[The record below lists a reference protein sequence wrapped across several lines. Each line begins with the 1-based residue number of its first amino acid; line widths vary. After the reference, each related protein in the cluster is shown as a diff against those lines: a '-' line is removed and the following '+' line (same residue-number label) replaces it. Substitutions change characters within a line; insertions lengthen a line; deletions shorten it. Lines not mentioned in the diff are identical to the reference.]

1 MTFLKRIFSLPA
13 LTLLVALTLSTIAA
27 WYSILGLT
35 AIFAAAVIP
44 IIIMGGALEVAKVV
58 ATVWLHR
65 YWDRAGWTLKLYLVP
80 AVMALALLTSMGIF
94 GFLSKAHIDQGVPV
108 GDQAAQVALLDEKI
122 ANERQNIDAAR
133 SLLKQMDDAVIG
145 ITASK
150 DKEIKQRDGSV
161 FSQSGA
167 ERAVAVRKS
176 QAKERADLTKQ
187 IEEAQARIVK
197 IQEEKAPIS
206 AQLRKVEA
214 EVGPIKYVAAM
225 IYGDNPDAN
234 TLERAVRWMIILI
247 VFVFD
252 PLALTMV
259 IAAQHSFRWMRED
272 EEKKDDEIVPSPAPT
287 PEPVIEPAVQ
297 ENVAEESDDKLDPC
311 YKCGT
316 TLIDAPGI
324 GPFCPN
330 KECDVIDGPFIEDE
344 PTQSMKFDDPGEH
357 PADTFEPNEEI
368 TIERIDDE
376 QPLPTDN
383 EPAVV
388 ENDAVVGTDVLETL
402 VVDTNA
408 VDGELEPVED
418 AVVEEP
424 KPTKPAPIIRTEG
437 VTLNET
443 GGGYI
448 EFEGK
453 SVSRQALEAM
463 HPEFFAL
470 TADSTNQI
478 STNFGTI
485 FPKIAKKGDVFV
497 RVDML
502 PNRVYKFDSNK
513 WIEINKEQSD
523 SYLYDEEYIK
533 FLIQKIDGGEYDV
546 ELLSDNERAQIEEY
560 LRNQNT

>member
-1 MTFLKRIFSLPA
+1 MTLLKKIFSLPA
-13 LTLLVALTLSTIAA
+13 LTLFVALSLSAIAA

-65 YWDRAGWTLKLYLVP
+65 YWDRAGWNLKLYLVP
-80 AVMALALLTSMGIF
+80 AVMSLALLTSMGIF

-122 ANERQNIDAAR
+122 ANERQNIEAAR

-167 ERAVAVRKS
+167 ERAVAVRRA
-176 QAKERADLTKQ
+176 QARERADLTRQ

-197 IQEEKAPIS
+197 IQEERAPIAS
-206 AQLRKVEA
+206 QLRKVEA

-252 PLALTMV
+252 PLALTLV

-272 EEKKDDEIVPSPAPT
+272 EEKKDDEIGPSPTPT
-287 PEPVIEPAVQ
+287 PQPIEEPVIE
-297 ENVAEESDDKLDPC
+297 EKVAEASDDKLDPC

-316 TLIDAPGI
+316 PLIVAPGI

-330 KECDVIDGPFIEDE
+330 KNCEIMDGPFDEEQPSIKILVPGLESKEIKNDE
-344 PTQSMKFDDPGEH
+344 PDV
-357 PADTFEPNEEI
+357 PAVV
-368 TIERIDDE
+368 
-376 QPLPTDN
+376 

-388 ENDAVVGTDVLETL
+388 ENNAVVGTDVLET
-402 VVDTNA
+402 
-408 VDGELEPVED
+408 PVPVAD
-418 AVVEEP
+418 PIDDKLDNVEEQPVIAEP
-424 KPTKPAPIIRTEG
+424 KPEPKPEKVIRTEG

-443 GGGYI
+443 DGGYV
-448 EFEGK
+448 EYDGK
-453 SVSRQALEAM
+453 SVSKAALQTM
-463 HPEFFAL
+463 KPELFML
-470 TADSTNQI
+470 TADSTSQI
-478 STNFGTI
+478 DTNFGTQ
-485 FPKIAKKGDVFV
+485 FPKIAKKGDIFV
-497 RVDML
+497 RVDL
-502 PNRVYKFDSNK
+502 FPNRVYKFDSSK
-513 WIEINKEQSD
+513 WIEINKQQSD
-523 SYLYDEEYIK
+523 SYLFDEQYIQY
-533 FLIQKIDGGEYDV
+533 LISKIDKGEYDV
-546 ELLSDNERAQIEEY
+546 DLLTENEKAQIEEY

>member
-167 ERAVAVRKS
+167 ERAVAVRRS
-176 QAKERADLTKQ
+176 QAKERADLTRQ

-197 IQEEKAPIS
+197 IQEERAPLAS
-206 AQLRKVEA
+206 QLRKVEA

-272 EEKKDDEIVPSPAPT
+272 EEKKDDEIVPSPTPT
-287 PEPVIEPAVQ
+287 PEPTTEPTV
-297 ENVAEESDDKLDPC
+297 EEKEEVAEASDDKLDPC
-311 YKCGT
+311 HKCGT
-316 TLIDAPGI
+316 PLVVAPGI

-344 PTQSMKFDDPGEH
+344 APSIKILVPELESKEIKNVEPDEPTVV
-357 PADTFEPNEEI
+357 EP
-368 TIERIDDE
+368 T
-376 QPLPTDN
+376 
-383 EPAVV
+383 VV
-388 ENDAVVGTDVLETL
+388 ENDAVVGTDVLETPMANTNT
-402 VVDTNA
+402 VD
-408 VDGELEPVED
+408 VELEPVED
-418 AVVEEP
+418 AIVEEP
-424 KPTKPAPIIRTEG
+424 KPIKPALVIRTEG

-443 GGGYI
+443 DGGYI

-453 SVSRQALEAM
+453 SISRQALEAM
-463 HPEFFAL
+463 RPEFFAL
-470 TADSTNQI
+470 TADSTTQVN
-478 STNFGTI
+478 TNFGTS

-502 PNRVYKFDSNK
+502 PNRVYKFDGHK

-533 FLIQKIDGGEYDV
+533 FLIQKIDNGEYDV
-546 ELLSDNERAQIEEY
+546 ELLSDNERAQIEEH
-560 LRNQNT
+560 LRSQNT

>member
-1 MTFLKRIFSLPA
+1 MTFTKKIFSLPA

-65 YWDRAGWTLKLYLVP
+65 YWQRAGWTLKLYLVP

-108 GDQAAQVALLDEKI
+108 GDQAAQVSLLDEKI

-150 DKEIKQRDGSV
+150 DKDIKQRDGSV

-167 ERAVAVRKS
+167 ERAVAVRRA
-176 QAKERADLTKQ
+176 QAKERAELTRQ

-197 IQEEKAPIS
+197 IQEERAPIAS
-206 AQLRKVEA
+206 QLRKVEA

-234 TLERAVRWMIILI
+234 TLEKAVRWMIILI

-272 EEKKDDEIVPSPAPT
+272 ELKKDDEIVPLPT
-287 PEPVIEPAVQ
+287 PNPEPTVEEKIV
-297 ENVAEESDDKLDPC
+297 EESNDKLDPC
-311 YKCGT
+311 HKCGT
-316 TLIDAPGI
+316 PLIIVPNI

-330 KECDVIDGPFIEDE
+330 KECVTIKKPDIEDD
-344 PTQSMKFDDPGEH
+344 PIQSMKFDDPGEH

-388 ENDAVVGTDVLETL
+388 ENDAVVGTDVLETH
-402 VVDTNA
+402 VADTDTVD
-408 VDGELEPVED
+408 DELEPVED

-478 STNFGTI
+478 STNFGTV

-560 LRNQNT
+560 LRSQNT

>member
-65 YWDRAGWTLKLYLVP
+65 YWDRAGWTLKIYLVP

-167 ERAVAVRKS
+167 ERAVAVRRS
-176 QAKERADLTKQ
+176 QARERADLTRQ
-187 IEEAQARIVK
+187 IELAQARIVK
-197 IQEEKAPIS
+197 IQEERAPLAS
-206 AQLRKVEA
+206 QLRKVEA

-272 EEKKDDEIVPSPAPT
+272 EEKKDDEIVPSPTPT
-287 PEPVIEPAVQ
+287 PEPAIEPVV
-297 ENVAEESDDKLDPC
+297 EEKVAEESDDELDPC
-311 YKCGT
+311 HKCGT
-316 TLIDAPGI
+316 PLINAPGI

-330 KECDVIDGPFIEDE
+330 KECDVIDGPFDEEQPSIKILVPGLESKEIKNVEPDE
-344 PTQSMKFDDPGEH
+344 P
-357 PADTFEPNEEI
+357 AVVEP
-368 TIERIDDE
+368 T
-376 QPLPTDN
+376 
-383 EPAVV
+383 VV
-388 ENDAVVGTDVLETL
+388 ENDAVVGTDGLETP
-402 VVDTNA
+402 VADTNT
-408 VDGELEPVED
+408 VGDELEPVED
-418 AVVEEP
+418 AIVEEP
-424 KPTKPAPIIRTEG
+424 KPVKPAPVIRTEG

-443 GGGYI
+443 DGGYI

-453 SVSRQALEAM
+453 SISRQALESM
-463 HPEFFAL
+463 RPEFFAL
-470 TADSTNQI
+470 TADSTTQVN
-478 STNFGTI
+478 TNFGTS

-502 PNRVYKFDSNK
+502 PNRVYKFDGHK
-513 WIEINKEQSD
+513 WIEISKEQSD
-523 SYLYDEEYIK
+523 SYLYDDEYIK
-533 FLIQKIDGGEYDV
+533 FLIQKIDAGEYDV

-560 LRNQNT
+560 LRSQNT

>member
-108 GDQAAQVALLDEKI
+108 GDQAAQVSLLDEKI

-167 ERAVAVRKS
+167 ERAVAVRRS
-176 QAKERADLTKQ
+176 QAKERADLTRQ

-197 IQEEKAPIS
+197 IQEERAPIAS
-206 AQLRKVEA
+206 QLRKVEA

-272 EEKKDDEIVPSPAPT
+272 EEKKDDEIVPSPTPT
-287 PEPVIEPAVQ
+287 PEPAIEPVV
-297 ENVAEESDDKLDPC
+297 EEKVAEESDDELDPC
-311 YKCGT
+311 HKCGT
-316 TLIDAPGI
+316 PLINAPGI

-330 KECDVIDGPFIEDE
+330 KECDVIDGPFDEEQPSIKILVPGLESKEIKNVEPDE
-344 PTQSMKFDDPGEH
+344 P
-357 PADTFEPNEEI
+357 AVVEP
-368 TIERIDDE
+368 T
-376 QPLPTDN
+376 
-383 EPAVV
+383 VV
-388 ENDAVVGTDVLETL
+388 ENDAVVGTDVLETP
-402 VVDTNA
+402 VADTNT
-408 VDGELEPVED
+408 VDDELEPVED
-418 AVVEEP
+418 AIVEEP
-424 KPTKPAPIIRTEG
+424 KPIKPAPVIRTEG

-443 GGGYI
+443 DGGYI

-453 SVSRQALEAM
+453 SISRQALESM
-463 HPEFFAL
+463 RPEFFAL
-470 TADSTNQI
+470 TADSTTQVN
-478 STNFGTI
+478 TNFGTS

-502 PNRVYKFDSNK
+502 PNRVYKFDGHK

-523 SYLYDEEYIK
+523 SYLYDDEYIK
-533 FLIQKIDGGEYDV
+533 FLIQKIDAGEYDV

-560 LRNQNT
+560 LRSQNT

>member
-1 MTFLKRIFSLPA
+1 
-13 LTLLVALTLSTIAA
+13 
-27 WYSILGLT
+27 
-35 AIFAAAVIP
+35 
-44 IIIMGGALEVAKVV
+44 MGGALEVAKVV

-108 GDQAAQVALLDEKI
+108 GDQAAQVSLLDEKI

-167 ERAVAVRKS
+167 ERAVAVRRS
-176 QAKERADLTKQ
+176 QAKERADLTRQ

-197 IQEEKAPIS
+197 IQEERAPIAS
-206 AQLRKVEA
+206 QLRKVEA

-272 EEKKDDEIVPSPAPT
+272 EEKKDDEIVPSPTPT
-287 PEPVIEPAVQ
+287 PEPAIEPVV
-297 ENVAEESDDKLDPC
+297 EEKVAEESDDELDPC
-311 YKCGT
+311 HKCGT
-316 TLIDAPGI
+316 PLINAPGI

-330 KECDVIDGPFIEDE
+330 KECDVIDGPFDEEQPSIKILVPGLESKEIKNVEPDE
-344 PTQSMKFDDPGEH
+344 PTVV
-357 PADTFEPNEEI
+357 EPTVVE
-368 TIERIDDE
+368 
-376 QPLPTDN
+376 PT
-383 EPAVV
+383 VV
-388 ENDAVVGTDVLETL
+388 ENDAVVGTDVLETP
-402 VVDTNA
+402 VADTNT
-408 VDGELEPVED
+408 VDDELEPVED
-418 AVVEEP
+418 AIVEEP
-424 KPTKPAPIIRTEG
+424 KPIKPAPVIRTEG

-443 GGGYI
+443 DGGYI

-453 SVSRQALEAM
+453 SISRQALESM
-463 HPEFFAL
+463 RPEFFAL
-470 TADSTNQI
+470 TADSTTQVN
-478 STNFGTI
+478 TNFGTS

-502 PNRVYKFDSNK
+502 PNRVYKFDGHK

-523 SYLYDEEYIK
+523 SYLYDDEYIK
-533 FLIQKIDGGEYDV
+533 FLIQKIDAGEYDV

>member
-1 MTFLKRIFSLPA
+1 MTFTKKIFSLPA

-65 YWDRAGWTLKLYLVP
+65 YWQRAGWTLKLYLVP

-108 GDQAAQVALLDEKI
+108 GDQAAQVSLLDEKI

-150 DKEIKQRDGSV
+150 DKDIKQRDGSV

-167 ERAVAVRKS
+167 ERAVAVRRA
-176 QAKERADLTKQ
+176 QAKERADLTRQ

-197 IQEEKAPIS
+197 IQEERAPIAS
-206 AQLRKVEA
+206 QLRKVEA

-234 TLERAVRWMIILI
+234 TLEKAVRWMIILI

-272 EEKKDDEIVPSPAPT
+272 EEKKDDEIVPLPLPIV
-287 PEPVIEPAVQ
+287 EPKV
-297 ENVAEESDDKLDPC
+297 EEEKVTETIDDKLDPC

-316 TLIDAPGI
+316 PLVVIPKI

-330 KECDVIDGPFIEDE
+330 KECSIVSNLVEE
-344 PTQSMKFDDPGEH
+344 PESEPIKFDDPGEH
-357 PADTFEPNEEI
+357 PLDTTESQDEI
-368 TIERIDDE
+368 IPQTEIVIERIDDE
-376 QPLPTDN
+376 TNIQPD
-383 EPAVV
+383 VV
-388 ENDAVVGTDVLETL
+388 ELHDVVGEDVQQTPISEP
-402 VVDTNA
+402 DPI
-408 VDGELEPVED
+408 DDELEPIENGI
-418 AVVEEP
+418 VEEP
-424 KPTKPAPIIRTEG
+424 KSKPEPKPIRTEG
-437 VTLNET
+437 VTLNQT
-443 GGGYI
+443 DGDYI

-453 SVSRQALEAM
+453 SMSRQALAAM

-478 STNFGTI
+478 STNFGTM

>member
-1 MTFLKRIFSLPA
+1 MTLTKKIFSLPA
-13 LTLLVALTLSTIAA
+13 LTLLVALTLSAIAA

-65 YWDRAGWTLKLYLVP
+65 YWSRAGWNLKLYLVP
-80 AVMALALLTSMGIF
+80 AVMSLALLTSMGIF

-167 ERAVAVRKS
+167 ERAVAVRRA
-176 QAKERADLTKQ
+176 QAKERADLTRQ

-197 IQEEKAPIS
+197 IQEERAPLAS
-206 AQLRKVEA
+206 QLRKVEA

-234 TLERAVRWMIILI
+234 TLEKAVRWMIILI

-252 PLALTMV
+252 PLALTLV

-272 EEKKDDEIVPSPAPT
+272 EEKKDDEIVPSPLPVVEPT
-287 PEPVIEPAVQ
+287 VEEKVVEP
-297 ENVAEESDDKLDPC
+297 SDDKLDPC

-316 TLIDAPGI
+316 PLIVAPGI

-330 KECDVIDGPFIEDE
+330 KKCDVLDGPLEE
-344 PTQSMKFDDPGEH
+344 PESIKFDDPGEH
-357 PADTFEPNEEI
+357 PLDTTESQNEIEPQSEI
-368 TIERIDDE
+368 VIERIDDE
-376 QPLPTDN
+376 TNLQPD
-383 EPAVV
+383 VV
-388 ENDAVVGTDVLETL
+388 ELHDLVGDDVQQAPIPEPNPIND
-402 VVDTNA
+402 
-408 VDGELEPVED
+408 ELEPIED
-418 AVVEEP
+418 GIVEEP
-424 KPTKPAPIIRTEG
+424 KPRPEPKPIKTEG
-437 VTLNET
+437 VTLNQT
-443 GGGYI
+443 DGDYI

-453 SVSRQALEAM
+453 SMSKQALAAM

-478 STNFGTI
+478 STNFGTM

-502 PNRVYKFDSNK
+502 PNRVYKFDSSK

>member
-65 YWDRAGWTLKLYLVP
+65 YWDRAGWTLKIYLVP

-176 QAKERADLTKQ
+176 QARERADLTRQ
-187 IEEAQARIVK
+187 IELAQARIVK
-197 IQEEKAPIS
+197 IQEERAPLAS
-206 AQLRKVEA
+206 QLRKVEA

-272 EEKKDDEIVPSPAPT
+272 EEKKDDEIVPSPTPT
-287 PEPVIEPAVQ
+287 PEPAIEPVV
-297 ENVAEESDDKLDPC
+297 EEKVAEESDDELDPC
-311 YKCGT
+311 HKCGT
-316 TLIDAPGI
+316 PLINAPGI

-330 KECDVIDGPFIEDE
+330 KECDVIDGPFDEEQPSIKILVPGLESKEIKNVEPDE
-344 PTQSMKFDDPGEH
+344 P
-357 PADTFEPNEEI
+357 AVVEP
-368 TIERIDDE
+368 T
-376 QPLPTDN
+376 
-383 EPAVV
+383 VV
-388 ENDAVVGTDVLETL
+388 ENDAVVGTDVLETP
-402 VVDTNA
+402 VADTNT
-408 VDGELEPVED
+408 VDDELEPVED
-418 AVVEEP
+418 AIVEEP
-424 KPTKPAPIIRTEG
+424 KPVKPAPVIRTEG

-443 GGGYI
+443 DGGYI

-453 SVSRQALEAM
+453 SISRQALESM
-463 HPEFFAL
+463 RPEFFAL
-470 TADSTNQI
+470 TADSTTQVN
-478 STNFGTI
+478 TNFGTS

-502 PNRVYKFDSNK
+502 PNRVYKFDGHK

-523 SYLYDEEYIK
+523 SYLYDDEYIK
-533 FLIQKIDGGEYDV
+533 FLIQKIDAGEYDV

-560 LRNQNT
+560 LRSQNT

>member
-1 MTFLKRIFSLPA
+1 MTLIKKIFSLPA
-13 LTLLVALTLSTIAA
+13 LTLFVALTLSAIAA

-65 YWDRAGWTLKLYLVP
+65 YWDRGGWNLKLYLVP
-80 AVMALALLTSMGIF
+80 AVMSLALLTSMGIF

-122 ANERQNIDAAR
+122 ANERQNIEAAR

-150 DKEIKQRDGSV
+150 DKEIKQRDGTT

-167 ERAVAVRKS
+167 ERAVAVRRA

-197 IQEEKAPIS
+197 IQEERAPIAS
-206 AQLRKVEA
+206 QLRKVEA

-252 PLALTMV
+252 PLALTLV

-272 EEKKDDEIVPSPAPT
+272 ELKKDDEIVPLPPVT
-287 PEPVIEPAVQ
+287 DEPVKEPV
-297 ENVAEESDDKLDPC
+297 VEEKVTEPSDDKLDPC

-316 TLIDAPGI
+316 PLIVAPGI

-330 KECDVIDGPFIEDE
+330 KECDVADGPLLEEEPIVIKTELPKVDLTPEPTERVEDE
-344 PTQSMKFDDPGEH
+344 KPIPNDVI
-357 PADTFEPNEEI
+357 EPN
-368 TIERIDDE
+368 
-376 QPLPTDN
+376 
-383 EPAVV
+383 V
-388 ENDAVVGTDVLETL
+388 VVGTDVLETPL
-402 VVDTNA
+402 AVADPVD
-408 VDGELEPVED
+408 DKLEPVEEQD
-418 AVVEEP
+418 VVRAEP
-424 KPTKPAPIIRTEG
+424 KPEPVIRTEG

-443 GGGYI
+443 AGGYI
-448 EFEGK
+448 EYDGK
-453 SVSRQALEAM
+453 SVSRSALEGM
-463 HPEFFAL
+463 KPELFML
-470 TADSTNQI
+470 TADSTSQI
-478 STNFGTI
+478 STNFGTQ
-485 FPKIAKKGDVFV
+485 FPKIAKKGDIFV
-497 RVDML
+497 RVDL
-502 PNRVYKFDSNK
+502 FPNRVYKFDSTK
-513 WIEINKEQSD
+513 WIEINKAQTD
-523 SYLYDEEYIK
+523 SYLFDEQYIQH
-533 FLIQKIDGGEYDV
+533 LIAKIDKGEYDV
-546 ELLSDNERAQIEEY
+546 ELLTENEKAQIEEY

>member
-108 GDQAAQVALLDEKI
+108 GDQAAQVSLLDEKI

-167 ERAVAVRKS
+167 ERAVAVRRS
-176 QAKERADLTKQ
+176 QAKERADLTRQ

-197 IQEEKAPIS
+197 IQEERAPIAS
-206 AQLRKVEA
+206 QLRKVEA

-272 EEKKDDEIVPSPAPT
+272 EEKKDDEIVPSPTPT
-287 PEPVIEPAVQ
+287 PEPAIEPVV
-297 ENVAEESDDKLDPC
+297 EEKVAEESDDELDPC
-311 YKCGT
+311 HKCGT
-316 TLIDAPGI
+316 PLINAPGI

-330 KECDVIDGPFIEDE
+330 KECDVIDGPFDEEQPSIKILVPGLESKEIKNVEPDE
-344 PTQSMKFDDPGEH
+344 PTVV
-357 PADTFEPNEEI
+357 EP
-368 TIERIDDE
+368 T
-376 QPLPTDN
+376 
-383 EPAVV
+383 VV
-388 ENDAVVGTDVLETL
+388 ENDAVVGTDVLETP
-402 VVDTNA
+402 VADTNT
-408 VDGELEPVED
+408 VDDELEPVED
-418 AVVEEP
+418 AIVEEP
-424 KPTKPAPIIRTEG
+424 KPVKPAPVIRTEG

-443 GGGYI
+443 DGGYI

-453 SVSRQALEAM
+453 SISRQALEAM
-463 HPEFFAL
+463 RPEFFAL
-470 TADSTNQI
+470 TADSTTQVN
-478 STNFGTI
+478 TNFGTS

-502 PNRVYKFDSNK
+502 PNRVYKFDGHK

-523 SYLYDEEYIK
+523 SYLYDDEYIK
-533 FLIQKIDGGEYDV
+533 FLIQKIDAGEYDV